1 MGKVVKMESNTS
13 EELNS
18 SKLNQDNI
26 AAAKKA
32 YDDLSLELSTKK
44 YIVEGGKQTAEVI
57 KSFLETDVQWTSNES
72 LGAIKTY
79 EDIKYAMKQFKV
91 TSNELVLPVL
101 CIKALSYFIGKISGT
116 GIKEAEDYKNLLF
129 TPLNN
134 AMGNIVQDEK
144 KLEELQHN
152 WNVAAQGLD
161 LEEVQ

>member
-26 AAAKKA
+26 TAAKKA

-57 KSFLETDVQWTSNES
+57 KTFLETDVQWTSNES

-101 CIKALSYFIGKISGT
+101 CIKALSYFIGKINGT

-152 WNVAAQGLD
+152 WNVVAQGLD
-161 LEEVQ
+161 LEVQ